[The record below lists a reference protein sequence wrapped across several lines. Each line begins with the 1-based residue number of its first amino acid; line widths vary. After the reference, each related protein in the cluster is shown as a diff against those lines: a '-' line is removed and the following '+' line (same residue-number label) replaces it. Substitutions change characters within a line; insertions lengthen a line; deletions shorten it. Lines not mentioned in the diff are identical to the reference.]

1 MNLCNLRLICAVL
14 FSCELLGGKLDFR
27 SVFFG
32 RCGNFLH
39 LILELKKAQ
48 IQKALLPS
56 KKSKMKKHGIYIVLK
71 NNSFVSSN
79 FFSNKFGDCRKRLSG
94 DKSDYKFNKKEVKQ
108 KTGKKE
114 DAAKFHKICFLE
126 RK

>member
-1 MNLCNLRLICAVL
+1 VQCFFLREL
-14 FSCELLGGKLDFR
+14 FGGKWDFC
-27 SVFFG
+27 SVFFFWRSG
-32 RCGNFLH
+32 KLVV

-56 KKSKMKKHGIYIVLK
+56 KKSKMKKHGIYIVSK
-71 NNSFVSSN
+71 NNSFCFIQ
-79 FFSNKFGDCRKRLSG
+79 FFSNKFRDCRN
-94 DKSDYKFNKKEVKQ
+94 DYRAIKAIINSIKGSQTKNR
-108 KTGKKE
+108 KKE